1 MAVLLVIK
9 RDGFH
14 FTGWK
19 IPCARESTTHQC
31 GHFSGGSDINSVG
44 AKIQVFT
51 DSFWP
56 LDTDFGQQHRLAVM
70 KPTPPVAALA
80 QASHFDVKILLAG
93 VNPSPPCRLRAG
105 TSRQHCRKV
114 SVKIGFGN
122 MAEPDHSGLP

>member
-1 MAVLLVIK
+1 MKYDV
-9 RDGFH
+9 FH

-19 IPCARESTTHQC
+19 IPCARESTTHQF
-31 GHFSGGSDINSVG
+31 GHFSGGCDINSVR
-44 AKIQVFT
+44 AEIQVFT

-56 LDTDFGQQHRLAVM
+56 LDTDFGQQHGLAGM

-93 VNPSPPCRLRAG
+93 VNPSPPCRPRAG

-114 SVKIGFGN
+114 SVKIGFGEFT
-122 MAEPDHSGLP
+122 EPGQTF